1 MCESWVSVRAQ
12 SEETV
17 AVEVVSTC
25 SHAAGYTS
33 RLVQILRRHSESK
46 RVGSCRAR
54 RGEEGGE
61 GRGRLSAQQFLGP
74 FVLILLTRSD
84 RHQPSAVARGRR
96 RSRGAGE
103 QKRSTG
109 EHRGAEA
116 QGSRQMAKVQ
126 DSRGVRVGC
135 AGLYCDGGRGTQ
147 HGNFHLS
154 VGGPRSRGAMAAK
167 CAVARLL
174 T

>member
-96 RSRGAGE
+96 RRPG
-103 QKRSTG
+103 
-109 EHRGAEA
+109 HRGAEA

-135 AGLYCDGGRGTQ
+135 DGLYCDGGRGTQ